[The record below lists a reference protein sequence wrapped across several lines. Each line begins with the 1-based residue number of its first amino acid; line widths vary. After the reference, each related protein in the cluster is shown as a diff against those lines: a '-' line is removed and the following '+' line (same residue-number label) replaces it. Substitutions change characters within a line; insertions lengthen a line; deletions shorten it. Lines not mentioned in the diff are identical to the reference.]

1 MIIVYPAA
9 IFLRRFS
16 GVGGT
21 TGPRKTDELLSYDLE
36 FHRCYFRCQHRE
48 VLWEGLTSPRPNY
61 SRFIRLDMI
70 GVKNIPD
77 VLQKHN
83 ELMDI
88 IDNGRIDLVE
98 DLLTRHLN
106 GGTRRLG
113 SKLFTEEYRQYNQS
127 K

>member
-1 MIIVYPAA
+1 MM
-9 IFLRRFS
+9 
-16 GVGGT
+16 GG
-21 TGPRKTDELLSYDLE
+21 
-36 FHRCYFRCQHRE
+36 
-48 VLWEGLTSPRPNY
+48 
-61 SRFIRLDMI
+61 
-70 GVKNIPD
+70 KNIPD
-77 VLQKHN
+77 VLQEHN
-83 ELMDI
+83 EMMDI